1 MTSPKPSS
9 SPPDVTS
16 PPLVPRITDWRIGG
30 LIVLVAGIAFWLTVN
45 LDSFHMRVLQI
56 GHIVA
61 YWCIIATLNKHRQV
75 MFLLILAVT
84 LSGWILGVTQEPF
97 IVAAW
102 SLYGVTFLSGTRRHF
117 TPMSSIVLAL
127 LTIFLLGGQAPS
139 SKALVF
145 QMLMSLTLLLGSWA
159 LGIQGR
165 AEADQREQAARA
177 RERTRIL
184 EERAKVSRDL
194 HDVLS
199 HTLSRI
205 GLQAGVAA
213 ETSSANPRKTI
224 QTLRSIESTSRSAL
238 NEVRGVLATIRTEG
252 CEPTKRTTL
261 SDIATL
267 VHQSGASGIHVAADI
282 NLPGPPETLVN
293 HHLYRIIQELLT
305 NIGKHATSSSGEL
318 LVQSRGSTIRIC
330 SRNHYDSGSAHPK
343 EGLGLTGVRE
353 RAALLNGTCE
363 VSATEGT
370 FVAEVT
376 LPTSAVGA
384 KAGGE
389 IP

>member
-1 MTSPKPSS
+1 MN
-9 SPPDVTS
+9 SPP
-16 PPLVPRITDWRIGG
+16 PVPRITDRRGGG
-30 LIVLVAGIAFWLTVN
+30 LIVLITGVAFWLTVG

-61 YWCIIATLNKHRQV
+61 YWCIIAALNRHRQA

-97 IVAAW
+97 LVAAW
-102 SLYGVTFLSGTRRHF
+102 ALYCVTFLSGNGRHF
-117 TPMSSIVLAL
+117 TPVLSIVLVL
-127 LTIFLLGGQAPS
+127 VTVFLLGGQAPS
-139 SKALVF
+139 SKVLVF
-145 QMLMSLTLLLGSWA
+145 QMLMSLTLLLGSWV
-159 LGIQGR
+159 LGIQSR
-165 AEADQREQAARA
+165 AEAEQREQAARA
-177 RERTRIL
+177 RERARIL

-213 ETSSANPRKTI
+213 EISPTNPGKAI
-224 QTLRSIESTSRSAL
+224 QTLRNIESASRAAL
-238 NEVRGVLATIRTEG
+238 NEVRGVLATIRMEG
-252 CEPTKRTTL
+252 CEKAESTTL

-267 VHQSGASGIHVAADI
+267 VHQSGASGIRVTADI
-282 NLPGPPETLVN
+282 DLPGPPETLVN

-318 LVQSRGSTIRIC
+318 LVQSQGSTIRIC
-330 SRNHYDSGSAHPK
+330 SRNHYDPGSAQPK

-353 RAALLNGTCE
+353 RVALLNGACE
-363 VSATEGT
+363 VSATEGI
-370 FVAEVT
+370 FVAEVI
-376 LPTSAVGA
+376 LPASTVGA
-384 KAGGE
+384 KAGVKCLD
-389 IP
+389 